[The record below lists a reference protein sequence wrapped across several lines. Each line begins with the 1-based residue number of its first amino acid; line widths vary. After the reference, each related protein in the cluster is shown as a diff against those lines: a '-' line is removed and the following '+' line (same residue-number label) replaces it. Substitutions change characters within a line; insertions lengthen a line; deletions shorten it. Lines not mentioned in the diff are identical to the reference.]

1 MADFSG
7 VTTMS
12 MIAPVQQLWQ
22 RASKREQRLLSLAA
36 AVVVV
41 GLIWWVGMAPA
52 LKVIKTAPAQHLAL
66 DAQLQTMKQLQ
77 AQAKD
82 LRAQAPLTAEAA
94 RAALEQSLK
103 SLGAGAQ
110 MAVQAERVT
119 VTLKDVAPDL
129 LAQWLVA
136 ARQNARMAPKEA
148 HLKRN
153 DKGGWDGTIV
163 LQLPGAS

>member
-1 MADFSG
+1 
-7 VTTMS
+7 MS
-12 MIAPVQQLWQ
+12 LLSPAQHLWH

-36 AVVVV
+36 TVLAL
-41 GLIWWVGMAPA
+41 GLLWWVGMAPA
-52 LKVIKTAPAQHLAL
+52 LKVIKTAPAQHFAL
-66 DAQLQTMKQLQ
+66 DAQLQTMKQFQ

-94 RAALEQSLK
+94 RAALEQSIK
-103 SLGAGAQ
+103 SLGANAQ

-119 VTLKDVAPDL
+119 VTLTDVPPDS
-129 LAQWLVA
+129 LAQWLAA

-153 DKGGWDGTIV
+153 DKGGWDGTLM
-163 LQLPGAS
+163 LQLPGLS

>member
-1 MADFSG
+1 
-7 VTTMS
+7 MS

-22 RASKREQRLLSLAA
+22 RASKREQGLLSLAA

-41 GLIWWVGMAPA
+41 GLIWWVGLAPA
-52 LKVIKTAPAQHLAL
+52 LKVIKAAPAQNLAL

-77 AQAKD
+77 AQAID
-82 LRAQAPLTAEAA
+82 LRAQAPLTAEGA
-94 RAALEQSLK
+94 RAALEQSVK
-103 SLGAGAQ
+103 SLGVGAK

-119 VTLKDVAPDL
+119 VTLNDLAPDL
-129 LAQWLVA
+129 LAQWLSV

-153 DKGGWDGTIV
+153 DKGGWDGTLV
-163 LQLPGAS
+163 LQLSGAS

>member
-1 MADFSG
+1 
-7 VTTMS
+7 MS
-12 MIAPVQQLWQ
+12 MITPLQQLWH

-36 AVVVV
+36 AVLAL
-41 GLIWWVGMAPA
+41 GLLWWVGVAPA
-52 LKVIKTAPAQHLAL
+52 LKALKAAPAQQLAL
-66 DAQLQTMKQLQ
+66 DAQLQSMKQLQ

-82 LRAQAPLTAEAA
+82 LRAQAPLTAEGA
-94 RAALEQSLK
+94 RTALEQSIK

-119 VTLKDVAPDL
+119 VTLTDVAPDL
-129 LAQWLVA
+129 LAQWLAA

-153 DKGGWDGTIV
+153 DKGGWDGTLL
-163 LQLPGAS
+163 LQLPGVSR